1 MILDR
6 EAAKNTAEFLL
17 QIKAIKRQPSD
28 PFTWASGWKS
38 PIYCDN
44 RLSLS
49 YPPIRTYLSY
59 EMAKAILTQYGTPNV
74 IAGVATGAIAIGAL
88 VAEKLNLPFVYIR
101 SKSKAHG
108 RQNQIEGHL
117 ERGQNVVIIEDLIST
132 GMSSLAAYGA
142 LKEAEANIMGM
153 AAIFTYGFDV
163 AKQNFEDAGCDLVTL
178 SDYHHLLE
186 RAEELDYVRENEL
199 ETLKEWRTAP
209 DQWGQ

>member
-6 EAAKNTAEFLL
+6 ETARKTAEFLL
-17 QIKAIKRQPSD
+17 QIKAIKLQPND

-49 YPPIRTYLSY
+49 YPPIRTYLRD

-74 IAGVATGAIAIGAL
+74 IAGVATGAIAIGVL
-88 VAEKLNLPFVYIR
+88 VAEKLNLPFVYKR
-101 SKSKAHG
+101 SKSKEHG

-117 ERGQNVVIIEDLIST
+117 ERAQNVVIVEDLIST
-132 GMSSLAAYGA
+132 GMSSLAAHKA
-142 LKEAEANIMGM
+142 LREADANVMGM

-163 AKQNFEDAGCDLVTL
+163 AKQNFDEAGCDLVTL
-178 SDYHHLLE
+178 SDYGHLLE
-186 RAEELDYVRENEL
+186 RAEELDYVREQEL
-199 ETLKEWRTAP
+199 ETLRQWRANP
-209 DQWGQ
+209 ESWGK

>member
-1 MILDR
+1 
-6 EAAKNTAEFLL
+6 
-17 QIKAIKRQPSD
+17 
-28 PFTWASGWKS
+28 
-38 PIYCDN
+38 
-44 RLSLS
+44 
-49 YPPIRTYLSY
+49 
-59 EMAKAILTQYGTPNV
+59 
-74 IAGVATGAIAIGAL
+74 
-88 VAEKLNLPFVYIR
+88 
-101 SKSKAHG
+101 
-108 RQNQIEGHL
+108 
-117 ERGQNVVIIEDLIST
+117 
-132 GMSSLAAYGA
+132 MSSLAAYGA